1 MNYLGHIFLSG
12 DNEKLMLGNF
22 IGDYVKGRKYL
33 QYPADIQ
40 KGILL
45 HRQIDA
51 FTDSNI
57 HWKSVREIIRPVYQ
71 KYSGVIADLFV
82 DHFLAAKWLLFS
94 DYNLD
99 LQSKWAYAVML
110 KNFDVL
116 PSRVQQFIPY
126 LIQHRRLQSYAMIEG
141 LKDSIS
147 IMSIHTSLPDRT
159 EQGTNLL
166 LSEYREFEDLSL
178 QFINDMKHEFM

>member
-22 IGDYVKGRKYL
+22 IGDYVKGKNYL

-40 KGILL
+40 KGILM

-57 HWKSVREIIRPVYQ
+57 HWKSIREIIRPIYQ

-82 DHFLAAKWLLFS
+82 DHFLAAKWSLFS
-94 DYNLD
+94 DITLAQ
-99 LQSKWAYAVML
+99 QSKWAYAVML
-110 KNFDVL
+110 KNFNIL
-116 PSRVQQFIPY
+116 PSRVQHFIPY
-126 LIQHRRLQSYAMIEG
+126 LIQHRRLQSYATCEG
-141 LKDSIS
+141 LQNSMS
-147 IMSIHTSLPDRT
+147 IMSLHTSLPDH
-159 EQGTNLL
+159 TNRGIELL
-166 LSEYREFEDLSL
+166 LSEYHVLEEQSIH
-178 QFINDMKHEFM
+178 FILEVKQECM